1 MAGLG
6 TGLAPFRAFI
16 QYRAW
21 QKAQGMEIGSILLY
35 MGSRHQREEYL
46 YGEEWE
52 AYQAAG
58 IVTLLGCAFSR
69 DQPEKIYI
77 QDRMRQTVNEIIQA
91 YIKEEGAFYLCGPTW
106 PVPDV
111 TEVLCEAIVEDGRR
125 EGKKVDGA
133 KKIDELKDGGRY
145 VLEGRLTPW
154 ETAWIYRC

>member
-1 MAGLG
+1 
-6 TGLAPFRAFI
+6 
-16 QYRAW
+16 
-21 QKAQGMEIGSILLY
+21 MEIGSILLY

-58 IVTLLGCAFSR
+58 IITLLGRAFSR

-77 QDRMRQTVNEIIQA
+77 QDRMRQSLDEIIEA
-91 YIKEEGAFYLCGPTW
+91 YIKEDGAFYLCGPTW

-111 TEVLCEAIVEDGRR
+111 TEVLCEAIVEQGRR

-133 KKIDELKDGGRY
+133 KKIEELKDSGRY
-145 VLEGRLTPW
+145 VLEGRFTLCG
-154 ETAWIYRC
+154 R